1 MINTKVMTRI
11 NVPMFAGRDCVEGI
25 LPKNMNDVS
34 TPVYIDFFNTM
45 EANEAFI
52 VELAFQLKMG
62 LNENIDIVTLAG
74 DEHGKMLLAEM
85 AKINAKNK
93 LSSLTHT
100 AITRKEHNL
109 VMQSYENKGMVS
121 KETETTSSSWLH

>member
-34 TPVYIDFFNTM
+34 MPVYVDFFNTM

-85 AKINAKNK
+85 ARINAKNK

-100 AITRKEHNL
+100 EITRKEHDL
-109 VMQSYENKGMVS
+109 VMQSFENEGMTS
-121 KETETTSSSWLH
+121 KETTSSSWLK